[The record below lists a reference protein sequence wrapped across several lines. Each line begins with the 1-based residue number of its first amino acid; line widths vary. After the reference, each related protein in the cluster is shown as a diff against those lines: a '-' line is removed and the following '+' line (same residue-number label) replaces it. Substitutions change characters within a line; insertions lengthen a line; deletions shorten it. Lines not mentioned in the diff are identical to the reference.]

1 MALETSNSHTATFLR
16 SSTGATWIA
25 LVVATL
31 LAWWVGTDHGLDD
44 PTAAAALVLGVAVVK
59 IYLIGMEF
67 MELRHA
73 DVRLRR
79 GFQAYCAL
87 VGVGLIGMLVVL

>member
-1 MALETSNSHTATFLR
+1 MALVTSNSHTATFLR
-16 SSTGATWIA
+16 SSTGITWIA

-31 LAWWVGTDHGLDD
+31 IAWWVGTDHGLDD
-44 PTAAAALVLGVAVVK
+44 PTAAAALLLGVAVVK

-79 GFQAYCAL
+79 GFKAYCAL
-87 VGVGLIGMLVVL
+87 VGLGLIGMLVIL

>member
-16 SSTGATWIA
+16 SSTGITWIA

-31 LAWWVGTDHGLDD
+31 IAWWVGTDHGLDD
-44 PTAAAALVLGVAVVK
+44 PTAAAALLLGVAVVK

-79 GFQAYCAL
+79 GFEAYCAL
-87 VGVGLIGMLVVL
+87 VGLGLIGMLVIL

>member
-1 MALETSNSHTATFLR
+1 MALDTSNSHTATFLR
-16 SSTGATWIA
+16 SSTGVTWIA

-31 LAWWVGTDHGLDD
+31 VAWWVGTDHGLDD

-87 VGVGLIGMLVVL
+87 VGVGLIGMLVIL